1 MSKVVQWKR
10 GNTSATSSYTG
21 AEGEIT
27 VDTENWS
34 LQVHDG
40 VTAGGY
46 TIASSNSETTFGA
59 ITVTGNANIAGRT
72 STGSLRVGTNIGVDQ
87 AQFVINPAADI
98 VSITTAG
105 RGDGNVSMTISA
117 NSSSSIAL
125 RADSGKM
132 SFGNATPFGNTSGY
146 TFNFGGNINADEYY
160 ADPNLTGYSFST
172 PLGTTGLSYVQNQDG
187 TNSLQLQHE
196 GTYAAKFTD
205 NGASL
210 IDGNLTVSSQ
220 DAYGIQFPDAPVKA
234 FSNVDSYSQFVQQN
248 LNNGTGASSDFVATS
263 DDGTDSVYYIDMG
276 INSSTFAQDYWFP
289 GSNGAHTGYLYVAG
303 YDAAGPSTGNV
314 GNLIIGSTNGVVKT
328 FVGNTTDANV
338 VTTVSEGLLTV
349 AGNVTA
355 GNLIATTRTYANT
368 AIFGYGTDGSGLIGA
383 PIYISGNSTQ
393 SLIGTNGIAGN
404 VASSLTVKTLNS
416 NISLQI
422 TGAGKTWT
430 FDTAGNLTAAGTIL
444 GNLRTN
450 ETIIAL
456 GDRAGSSNQGNLSV
470 AIGSQA
476 GQTDQ
481 GAQSVAV
488 GNGAG
493 ATSQAAGATAI
504 GALAGSVNQGLRA
517 VAIGTLAGSSG
528 QGEYA
533 VAIGN
538 FAGGTNQAN
547 NSIILNATGLS
558 LDASTSGF
566 FVAPIAANT
575 AGNVVTY
582 NTSTKELTYS
592 NTISINGNISI
603 TRDGTATFTSSSGYA
618 YITGDNGID
627 LSHIPTSGLYTDIH
641 STLVVEDNNILL
653 SAQDQILGYRS
664 RISVSSEVLE
674 LEANSTIRITA
685 PNVSIGNINTSGNL
699 ITANTYVPSANNS
712 AGSAGQI
719 TWDGDYVY
727 VCVAT
732 DTWKRA
738 NLSTW

>member
-1 MSKVVQWKR
+1 MKYFILFL
-10 GNTSATSSYTG
+10 TAIYATACATVG
-21 AEGEIT
+21 AVI
-27 VDTENWS
+27 
-34 LQVHDG
+34 DG
-40 VTAGGY
+40 
-46 TIASSNSETTFGA
+46 
-59 ITVTGNANIAGRT
+59 
-72 STGSLRVGTNIGVDQ
+72 
-87 AQFVINPAADI
+87 
-98 VSITTAG
+98 
-105 RGDGNVSMTISA
+105 
-117 NSSSSIAL
+117 
-125 RADSGKM
+125 GK
-132 SFGNATPFGNTSGY
+132 
-146 TFNFGGNINADEYY
+146 D
-160 ADPNLTGYSFST
+160 
-172 PLGTTGLSYVQNQDG
+172 LGTSV
-187 TNSLQLQHE
+187 
-196 GTYAAKFTD
+196 
-205 NGASL
+205 
-210 IDGNLTVSSQ
+210 IDSS
-220 DAYGIQFPDAPVKA
+220 VK
-234 FSNVDSYSQFVQQN
+234 
-248 LNNGTGASSDFVATS
+248 
-263 DDGTDSVYYIDMG
+263 
-276 INSSTFAQDYWFP
+276 
-289 GSNGAHTGYLYVAG
+289 
-303 YDAAGPSTGNV
+303 
-314 GNLIIGSTNGVVKT
+314 
-328 FVGNTTDANV
+328 
-338 VTTVSEGLLTV
+338 
-349 AGNVTA
+349 
-355 GNLIATTRTYANT
+355 
-368 AIFGYGTDGSGLIGA
+368 
-383 PIYISGNSTQ
+383 
-393 SLIGTNGIAGN
+393 
-404 VASSLTVKTLNS
+404 
-416 NISLQI
+416 
-422 TGAGKTWT
+422 
-430 FDTAGNLTAAGTIL
+430 TAGNLTAAGTIL

-470 AIGSQA
+470 AIGSRA

-582 NTSTKELTYS
+582 NTATKELTYS
-592 NTISINGNISI
+592 NTISINGNINI